1 VVRLRSFR
9 AGPWGTWAPPSWPD
23 ASAAVRA
30 HAELFAV
37 KVLNIFLAFPDP
49 ELYRVH
55 FASLVDICS
64 SPFR

>member
-1 VVRLRSFR
+1 MGSPIL
-9 AGPWGTWAPPSWPD
+9 AD

-37 KVLNIFLAFPDP
+37 KVLSVFLAFPDP